1 MTTSSA
7 ALVRPPHPWVW
18 AVLYFP
24 YGLTFGFPAI
34 ALGYLGHR
42 AGMPL
47 SAIAGIVGVT
57 FLAAGWKFLWAP
69 LGDYT
74 LSRKRWYV
82 LALGMMVAGLVALTL
97 VPLSAG
103 TLPLVSL
110 LVLFTSVSGTF
121 LAFATEGLMVHNTP
135 IAQRG
140 RAAGWFQS
148 GNQFGQTAG
157 GGIALWLMSHVPAP
171 WMAGAALAAI
181 AGTCAIALRYVDE
194 PVRALE
200 HATVRARVA
209 DAWRSLAELL
219 RSRLGR
225 IGLLL
230 AILPI
235 GTGAAQ
241 FLFGSLG
248 SEWSAPSDMVSLV
261 LGAGGGLAIVTGCVA
276 GGRLSDR
283 VPRPVAYALACALS
297 VLSAAIMS
305 VAPHT
310 ALAFAATTLFYTFAL
325 GMVNASFTG
334 LVLSIVGHSAAAT
347 KINLFFALNT
357 LFSIGVLRL
366 DGWTHDA
373 WGTTQM
379 LRIEAAVGV
388 AALLLFSIVANRV
401 RGESLGGDD
410 ARAPAPAR

>member
-1 MTTSSA
+1 M
-7 ALVRPPHPWVW
+7 
-18 AVLYFP
+18 LYFP

-34 ALGYLGHR
+34 ALGFLGRR

-69 LGDYT
+69 IGDYT
-74 LSRKRWYV
+74 LTRKRWYL
-82 LALGMMVAGLVALTL
+82 LALALISAGLLALTL
-97 VPLSAG
+97 VPLSAH
-103 TLPLVSL
+103 TAPLISL

-135 IAQRG
+135 VALRG

-157 GGIALWLMSHVPAP
+157 GGMALWLIGHVPAP
-171 WMAGAALAAI
+171 WMAGAALAGI
-181 AGTCAIALRYVDE
+181 ACACALALRGLHE
-194 PVRALE
+194 PPRPLHQASVAARA
-200 HATVRARVA
+200 A
-209 DAWRSLAELL
+209 DAWHQLAALL

-248 SEWSAPSDMVSLV
+248 SEWSAPSDVIALV
-261 LGAGGGLAIVTGCVA
+261 LGVGGGLAIVAGCFA
-276 GGRLSDR
+276 GGRLADH
-283 VPRPVAYALACALS
+283 VHKPTAYALACALS
-297 VLSAAIMS
+297 VVAAVVMAL
-305 VAPHT
+305 APHT
-310 ALAFAATTLFYTFAL
+310 AAGFATTTLFYTFAL
-325 GMVNASFTG
+325 GMINASFTG
-334 LVLSIVGHSAAAT
+334 LVLSIVGHTAAAT

-357 LFSIGVLRL
+357 LFSIGMLRM
-366 DGWTHDA
+366 DGWSHDA
-373 WGTTQM
+373 WGTTRM
-379 LRIEAAVGV
+379 LYVEALVGV
-388 AALLLFSIVANRV
+388 AALVLFALLATRV
-401 RGESLGGDD
+401 RGATLSDD
-410 ARAPAPAR
+410 EPLPAPVR